1 MVPWNFTWEEAAG
14 SPPESQLHRES
25 RAKVGNFF
33 YFNQRKED
41 FQPRQIILGLL
52 FPTL

>member
-33 YFNQRKED
+33 FILIKGKKIFNPGK
-41 FQPRQIILGLL
+41 
-52 FPTL
+52 